1 MKTATLKRIA
11 AIVLSVLAL
20 LSLSTLCV
28 FAEEVTGTETE
39 AATEAATEAVT
50 EAPEAEDTLTTGPS
64 TDASAPETGVAAVLK
79 GIFSG
84 TSLALLGAA
93 LAVALP
99 CMGSAKGV
107 GIVGEAAS
115 GLISENPSLFG
126 KALAL
131 QALPMTQGVYGL
143 VAAFLMLA
151 MLGLFGNPEHLTSL
165 PVIAGAYYLMASLP
179 IALSGFFSA
188 VRQGRVSAAGINLLS
203 KRPAES
209 GKAITSSV
217 LVETYAI
224 FALLITLLLVF
235 FSPFN
240 A

>member
-1 MKTATLKRIA
+1 MKTATIKKIA
-11 AIVLSVLAL
+11 ALALTLLAL
-20 LSLSTLCV
+20 LSCFTLCA
-28 FAEEVTGTETE
+28 FAEDVEKDTS
-39 AATEAATEAVT
+39 AVT
-50 EAPEAEDTLTTGPS
+50 DSTEEIPTIGAI
-64 TDASAPETGVAAVLK
+64 TDAPKDETTIGSVLK
-79 GIFSG
+79 SIFSG
-84 TSLALLGAA
+84 TNLALLGAA

-107 GIVGEAAS
+107 GIVGEASS
-115 GLISENPSLFG
+115 GLLSENPSLFG

-131 QALPMTQGVYGL
+131 QALPMTQGIYGL

-151 MLGLFGNPEHLTSL
+151 MLGLFGNPDYLSSL
-165 PVIAGAYYLMASLP
+165 PIAAGAYYLMAALP
-179 IALSGFFSA
+179 IALAGYFSA
-188 VRQGRVSAAGINLLS
+188 VRQGRVSASGINLLS
-203 KRPAES
+203 KRPGEL
-209 GKAITSSV
+209 GKAITSAA

>member
-1 MKTATLKRIA
+1 MKNRTIKTFVTCLISLVVLLSALCLVASAEEAAPDTATSI
-11 AIVLSVLAL
+11 IM
-20 LSLSTLCV
+20 
-28 FAEEVTGTETE
+28 
-39 AATEAATEAVT
+39 
-50 EAPEAEDTLTTGPS
+50 
-64 TDASAPETGVAAVLK
+64 

-84 TSLALLGAA
+84 TNIALLGAA
-93 LAVALP
+93 LAVVLP

-107 GIVGEAAS
+107 GIVGEASS
-115 GLISENPSLFG
+115 GLLTENPSLFG

-143 VAAFLMLA
+143 VAAFLTLA
-151 MLGLFGNPEHLTSL
+151 MLGLFGNLDHLTSL
-165 PVIAGAYYLMASLP
+165 SYYLMASLP
-179 IALSGFFSA
+179 IALAGYYSA
-188 VRQGRVSAAGINLLS
+188 IRQARVAASGINLLA
-203 KRPAES
+203 KRPGEL
-209 GKAITSSV
+209 GKAITSAA

>member
-1 MKTATLKRIA
+1 MKTATIKKIA
-11 AIVLSVLAL
+11 ALALTLLTLLSCFTLCAFAEDAEKDTTAVTDSTEEIPTIGVLPETTADETTVGSVLKA
-20 LSLSTLCV
+20 
-28 FAEEVTGTETE
+28 
-39 AATEAATEAVT
+39 
-50 EAPEAEDTLTTGPS
+50 
-64 TDASAPETGVAAVLK
+64 
-79 GIFSG
+79 IFSG
-84 TSLALLGAA
+84 TNLALLGAA

-107 GIVGEAAS
+107 GIVGEASS
-115 GLISENPSLFG
+115 GLISENPSIFG

-151 MLGLFGNPEHLTSL
+151 MLGLFGNPDHLTSL
-165 PVIAGAYYLMASLP
+165 PIAAGAYYLMASLP
-179 IALSGFFSA
+179 IALSGYFSA

-209 GKAITSSV
+209 GKAITSSA

>member
-1 MKTATLKRIA
+1 MKTATIKRIA
-11 AIVLSVLAL
+11 ALVLSVLAL
-20 LSLSTLCV
+20 LSLCTLCA
-28 FAEEVTGTETE
+28 FAEDVEKDTAAVTDSTEEIPTVGATPETETDTP
-39 AATEAATEAVT
+39 ADTVAT
-50 EAPEAEDTLTTGPS
+50 
-64 TDASAPETGVAAVLK
+64 VLK

-84 TSLALLGAA
+84 TNLALLGAA

-107 GIVGEAAS
+107 GIVGEASS
-115 GLISENPSLFG
+115 GLLSENPALFG

-151 MLGLFGNPEHLTSL
+151 KLGLFGNPDHLATL
-165 PVIAGAYYLMASLP
+165 PIAAGAYYLMASLP

-209 GKAITSSV
+209 GKAITSSA

-224 FALLITLLLVF
+224 FSLLITLLLVF
-235 FSPFN
+235 LSPFN

>member
-1 MKTATLKRIA
+1 MKATTLKK
-11 AIVLSVLAL
+11 IVVLALSVLAL
-20 LSLSTLCV
+20 LSLFTLST
-28 FAEEVTGTETE
+28 FAEDV
-39 AATEAATEAVT
+39 
-50 EAPEAEDTLTTGPS
+50 LTTGPS
-64 TDASAPETGVAAVLK
+64 VETPASDNGVAAVFK
-79 GIFSG
+79 GLFSG

-107 GIVGEAAS
+107 GIVGEAAG

-143 VAAFLMLA
+143 VASFLMLA
-151 MLGLFGNPEHLTSL
+151 MLGLFGNPEHLTTL
-165 PVIAGAYYLMASLP
+165 PVAAGAYYLMASLP
-179 IALSGFFSA
+179 IALAGYFSA

-209 GKAITSSV
+209 GKAITSSA

-224 FALLITLLLVF
+224 FSLLITLLLVF

>member
-1 MKTATLKRIA
+1 MKTNILKKFA
-11 AIVLSVLAL
+11 ALALTVLAL
-20 LSLSTLCV
+20 MTLFTLCV
-28 FAEEVTGTETE
+28 AAEEATTG
-39 AATEAATEAVT
+39 ATS
-50 EAPEAEDTLTTGPS
+50 EAPLSES
-64 TDASAPETGVAAVLK
+64 VATVLK
-79 GIFSG
+79 AIFSG
-84 TSLALLGAA
+84 TNLALLGAA

-107 GIVGEAAS
+107 GIVGEAAG
-115 GLISENPSLFG
+115 GLLSQDPSQFG

-151 MLGLFGNPEHLTSL
+151 MLGLFGNVDHLANLS
-165 PVIAGAYYLMASLP
+165 VGAGAYYLMAALP
-179 IALSGFFSA
+179 IALSGFYSA

-203 KRPAES
+203 KRPGEL
-209 GKAITSSV
+209 GKAITSSA

-224 FALLITLLLVF
+224 FSLLITLLLVF

>member
-1 MKTATLKRIA
+1 MKTATIKRIA
-11 AIVLSVLAL
+11 ALVLSVLAL
-20 LSLSTLCV
+20 LSLCTLCA
-28 FAEEVTGTETE
+28 FAEDVEKDTT
-39 AATEAATEAVT
+39 AVT
-50 EAPEAEDTLTTGPS
+50 EPTEEIPTVGAT
-64 TDASAPETGVAAVLK
+64 PETETDTPADTVATVLK

-84 TSLALLGAA
+84 TNLALLGAA

-107 GIVGEAAS
+107 GIVGEASS

-165 PVIAGAYYLMASLP
+165 PIAAGAYYLMASLP

-209 GKAITSSV
+209 GKAITSSA

>member
-1 MKTATLKRIA
+1 MKTATIKRIA
-11 AIVLSVLAL
+11 ALVLSVLAL
-20 LSLSTLCV
+20 LSLCTLCA
-28 FAEEVTGTETE
+28 FAEDVEKDTTATDSTEEIPTVG
-39 AATEAATEAVT
+39 AT
-50 EAPEAEDTLTTGPS
+50 
-64 TDASAPETGVAAVLK
+64 PETDTPADTVATVLK

-84 TSLALLGAA
+84 TNLALLGAA

-107 GIVGEAAS
+107 GIVGEASS

-165 PVIAGAYYLMASLP
+165 PIAAGAYYLMASLP

-209 GKAITSSV
+209 GKAITSSA

-224 FALLITLLLVF
+224 FSLLITLLLVF

>member
-1 MKTATLKRIA
+1 MKNNMLKKILLVA
-11 AIVLSVLAL
+11 MTLAL
-20 LSLSTLCV
+20 VASLFVISAAA
-28 FAEEVTGTETE
+28 AETGETE
-39 AATEAATEAVT
+39 APLTAAKI
-50 EAPEAEDTLTTGPS
+50 LG
-64 TDASAPETGVAAVLK
+64 

-84 TSLALLGAA
+84 TTLALLGAA

-107 GIVGEAAS
+107 GIVGEASS
-115 GLISENPSLFG
+115 GLLSEDPSKFG

-151 MLGLFGNPEHLTSL
+151 MLGLFGNTEHLASL
-165 PVIAGAYYLMASLP
+165 PLGAGAYYLMASLP
-179 IALSGFFSA
+179 IALAGYYSA
-188 VRQGRVSAAGINLLS
+188 IRQGRVAASGINLLS
-203 KRPAES
+203 KRPGEL
-209 GKAITSSV
+209 GKAITSAA

>member
-1 MKTATLKRIA
+1 MKTATVKKIA
-11 AIVLSVLAL
+11 VLALTLLAL
-20 LSLSTLCV
+20 LSCFTLCA
-28 FAEEVTGTETE
+28 FAEDVPPPQD
-39 AATEAATEAVT
+39 
-50 EAPEAEDTLTTGPS
+50 EAPTIGALDTPQPNTP
-64 TDASAPETGVAAVLK
+64 VADTVATVLK

-84 TSLALLGAA
+84 TNLALLGAA

-115 GLISENPSLFG
+115 GLISENPSIFG

-151 MLGLFGNPEHLTSL
+151 MLGLFGDPDHLTSL
-165 PVIAGAYYLMASLP
+165 PIAAGAYYLMASLP
-179 IALSGFFSA
+179 IALSGYFSA

-209 GKAITSSV
+209 GKAITSSA

>member
-1 MKTATLKRIA
+1 MKTATIKRIA
-11 AIVLSVLAL
+11 ALVLSVLAL
-20 LSLSTLCV
+20 LSLCTLCA
-28 FAEEVTGTETE
+28 FAEDVEKDTTAATDSTEEIPTVGATPETETDTP
-39 AATEAATEAVT
+39 ADTVAT
-50 EAPEAEDTLTTGPS
+50 
-64 TDASAPETGVAAVLK
+64 VLK

-84 TSLALLGAA
+84 TNLALLGAA

-107 GIVGEAAS
+107 GIVGEASS
-115 GLISENPSLFG
+115 GLLSENPALFG

-165 PVIAGAYYLMASLP
+165 PVAAGAYYLMASLP

-209 GKAITSSV
+209 GKAITSSA

>member
-1 MKTATLKRIA
+1 MKATTLKKIA
-11 AIVLSVLAL
+11 ALALSVLAL
-20 LSLSTLCV
+20 MSLFTLCA
-28 FAEEVTGTETE
+28 FAEDVEKDTTPVTDTTVEVPTIGALE
-39 AATEAATEAVT
+39 T
-50 EAPEAEDTLTTGPS
+50 EAPE
-64 TDASAPETGVAAVLK
+64 TDKGAAAVFK
-79 GIFSG
+79 GLFSG

-107 GIVGEAAS
+107 GIVGEAAG

-143 VAAFLMLA
+143 VASFLMLA
-151 MLGLFGNPEHLTSL
+151 MLGLFGNPEHLTTL
-165 PVIAGAYYLMASLP
+165 PVAAGAYYLMASLP
-179 IALSGFFSA
+179 IALAGYFSA
-188 VRQGRVSAAGINLLS
+188 VRQGRVSASGINLLS
-203 KRPAES
+203 KRPGEL
-209 GKAITSSV
+209 GKAITSSA

-224 FALLITLLLVF
+224 FALLITLLLVA
-235 FSPFN
+235 FSPFK

>member
-1 MKTATLKRIA
+1 MKTATFKRIA
-11 AIVLSVLAL
+11 ALAL
-20 LSLSTLCV
+20 TLLLALSCFTLCA
-28 FAEEVTGTETE
+28 FAEETDTAAETE
-39 AATEAATEAVT
+39 AATTDTSADTDSSLTVGATDEPDAAK
-50 EAPEAEDTLTTGPS
+50 DS
-64 TDASAPETGVAAVLK
+64 TVGSFLK
-79 GIFSG
+79 GLFSG

-107 GIVGEAAS
+107 GIVGEAAT
-115 GLISENPSLFG
+115 GLISENPSVFG

-143 VAAFLMLA
+143 VAAFFMLA
-151 MLGLFGNPEHLTSL
+151 MLGLFGNPDHLISL
-165 PVIAGAYYLMASLP
+165 SVPAGAYYLMASLP
-179 IALSGFFSA
+179 IALSGYFSA
-188 VRQGRVSAAGINLLS
+188 VRQGRVSASGINLLA

-209 GKAITSSV
+209 GKAITSSA

>member
-1 MKTATLKRIA
+1 MKTSTIKRIA
-11 AIVLSVLAL
+11 ALALTLLAVLSCF
-20 LSLSTLCV
+20 TLCA
-28 FAEEVTGTETE
+28 FAEDVTE
-39 AATEAATEAVT
+39 AATEAATETVT
-50 EAPEAEDTLTTGPS
+50 DAADDTLTTGPS
-64 TDASAPETGVAAVLK
+64 TDAPVADTVATVLK

-84 TSLALLGAA
+84 TNLALLGAA

-107 GIVGEAAS
+107 GIVGEASS
-115 GLISENPSLFG
+115 GLISENPAIFG

-151 MLGLFGNPEHLTSL
+151 MLGLFGNPEHLTTL
-165 PVIAGAYYLMASLP
+165 PIAAGAYYLMASLP
-179 IALSGFFSA
+179 IALSGYFSA

-209 GKAITSSV
+209 GKAITSSA

>member
-1 MKTATLKRIA
+1 MKKRTIQKLTVLFL
-11 AIVLSVLAL
+11 AILTVAMVLTVSA
-20 LSLSTLCV
+20 
-28 FAEEVTGTETE
+28 FADETG
-39 AATEAATEAVT
+39 
-50 EAPEAEDTLTTGPS
+50 APESAPVTDATADAVEVDEPS
-64 TDASAPETGVAAVLK
+64 TAAQVLK

-84 TSLALLGAA
+84 TNLALLGAA

-107 GIVGEAAS
+107 SLVGEATG
-115 GLISENPSLFG
+115 GLISEDPSLFG

-151 MLGLFGNPEHLTSL
+151 MLGLFGNISYLQNLT
-165 PVIAGAYYLMASLP
+165 IAQGAYYLMASLP
-179 IALSGFFSA
+179 IALAGYYSA
-188 VRQGRVSAAGINLLS
+188 IRQGRVAAAGIQLVA
-203 KRPAES
+203 KRPSES
-209 GKAITSSV
+209 GKAITSAA

-224 FALLITLLLVF
+224 FSLLITLLLVF
-235 FSPFN
+235 FSPFK

>member
-1 MKTATLKRIA
+1 MKKSTLKRIA
-11 AIVLSVLAL
+11 AITLTMLAVLAML
-20 LSLSTLCV
+20 TLTA
-28 FAEEVTGTETE
+28 FATETDPVDQPPVD
-39 AATEAATEAVT
+39 APIQGTPNTP
-50 EAPEAEDTLTTGPS
+50 EAPDATSPMDTLAG
-64 TDASAPETGVAAVLK
+64 VLK
-79 GIFSG
+79 SIFSG
-84 TSLALLGAA
+84 TNLALLGAA

-107 GIVGEAAS
+107 GIVGEAAG
-115 GLISENPSLFG
+115 GLLSQDPSQFG

-151 MLGLFGNPEHLTSL
+151 MLGLFGNVDHLANLS
-165 PVIAGAYYLMASLP
+165 VGAGAYYLMAALP
-179 IALSGFFSA
+179 IALSGFYSA

-203 KRPAES
+203 KRPGEL
-209 GKAITSSV
+209 GKAITSSA

-224 FALLITLLLVF
+224 FSLLITLLLVF